1 MYQRSIT
8 PQFQFG
14 SPMAQAAPSQGAGGA
29 IPRGGVAAPAQEGGM
44 MDMNQIGG
52 LLGMMKNMNGAQPE
66 QGGFDFNAN
75 EAISALPNL
84 GNGVQLGGVPAGQSP
99 NNLGGMSFMNGPQGS
114 GMADYFKNLL
124 GGA

>member
-1 MYQRSIT
+1 MYQRSIG

-14 SPMAQAAPSQGAGGA
+14 SPMAHVSPSQGAGGA
-29 IPRGGVAAPAQEGGM
+29 IPNASPMPMQDNGA
-44 MDMNQIGG
+44 MDPTQIGG
-52 LLGMMKNMNGAQPE
+52 LLGMLKNM
-66 QGGFDFNAN
+66 QGDPAGQSDFSFDAN
-75 EAISALPNL
+75 KTISALPNL
-84 GNGVQLGGVPAGQSP
+84 ENGVQFGGIPAGQSP